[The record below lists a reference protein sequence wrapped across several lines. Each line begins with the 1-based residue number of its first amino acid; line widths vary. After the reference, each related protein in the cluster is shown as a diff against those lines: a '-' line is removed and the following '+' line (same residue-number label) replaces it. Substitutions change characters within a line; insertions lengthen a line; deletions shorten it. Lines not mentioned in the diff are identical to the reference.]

1 MRCSFFMIHHA
12 HDTILALSTP
22 PGQGAIAVL
31 RLSGDQAITIVNSVF
46 SGKDLSQQ
54 PSHTLHFGTIR
65 QNDTVIDEVVVGL
78 FVAPHSFTKEDI
90 VEVSCHGSPFIVQ
103 QLLQLFVAGGA
114 RLATPGEFTKRA
126 FLHGRFDLAQ
136 AEAVADLIAAESQ
149 EAHRAALHQMRGGF
163 SQKINGLR
171 EELVRFASLIELE
184 LDFSEEDV
192 AFADRQQLREL
203 VEGIQ
208 RVVAELIASFAAGNV
223 IKNGLPV
230 VIAGKPNVGKSTLL
244 NALLN
249 EEKAIVSEIPGT
261 TRDVIEDEITLEG
274 IRVRFIDTAGI
285 RETENRVEALGVQ
298 RTHEKLRQAAVVLY
312 LVDLANDTPKAF
324 RKEEDWLLQVGKPFI
339 VVGNKIDQASSAW
352 VKVLEDRNDVVSI
365 SAQRKLN
372 LDGLRNRLTEFL
384 AERQVSVEGTVITNV
399 RHHSSLL
406 HTQAALESTL
416 DGLKSGISHDFL
428 AQDIRHALYHLG
440 EITGQITNDDLL
452 DNIFSKFCIG
462 K

>member
-1 MRCSFFMIHHA
+1 MIHPT
-12 HDTILALSTP
+12 HDTIVALSTP
-22 PGQGAIAVL
+22 AGPGAIAVL
-31 RLSGDQAITIVNSVF
+31 RLSGNQAIAIVNSLF
-46 SGKDLSQQ
+46 SGKDLTQQ

-65 QNDTVIDEVVVGL
+65 HNDTIIDEVVVGL
-78 FVAPHSFTKEDI
+78 FIAPQSFTKEDI
-90 VEVSCHGSPFIVQ
+90 IEVSCHGSPFIIQ
-103 QLLQLFVAGGA
+103 QLLQLFVAQGA

-126 FLHGRFDLAQ
+126 FMNGRFDLVQ
-136 AEAVADLIAAESQ
+136 AEAVADLIASESQ
-149 EAHRAALHQMRGGF
+149 EAHRSAMQQMRGGF
-163 SQKINGLR
+163 SQKINQLR
-171 EELVRFASLIELE
+171 DELVRFASLVELE

-192 AFADRQQLREL
+192 EFADRQQLKEL

-208 RVVAELIASFAAGNV
+208 RVVVELIASFAAGNV

-249 EEKAIVSEIPGT
+249 EERAIVSEIPGT
-261 TRDVIEDEITLEG
+261 TRDVIEDEITLQG

-285 RETENRVEALGVQ
+285 RETADRVEALGVQ
-298 RTHEKLRQAAVVLY
+298 RTHEKLQQAAVVLY
-312 LVDLANDTPKAF
+312 LVDLANDTPESF
-324 RKEEDWLLQVGKPFI
+324 QKEEEWLLQVGKPFI

-352 VKVLEDRNDVVSI
+352 LEVLRGRNDVVSI

-372 LDGLRNRLTEFL
+372 LDGLRDQLTKFL
-384 AERQVSVEGTVITNV
+384 AERQVTVEGTVVTNV

-406 HTQAALESTL
+406 HTHTALISTL
-416 DGLKSGISHDFL
+416 DGLNNGISHDFL

-440 EITGQITNDDLL
+440 AITGQITNDDLL